1 MYRMLRRL
9 SAVVSL
15 LIVSTM
21 AAIVPSSAQEVTV
34 LSRNAYFPMIV
45 TPPGPPSAFG
55 FDLNYY
61 YDDRVLSFAREAN
74 PRWVRAG
81 DVLWSEV
88 EPSPGTYNWAA
99 LERVEA
105 NVRRL
110 RQIGFE
116 PIVIVQ
122 QSPAWA
128 QRESGRLCSPPHP
141 DAIPAFAQFMQ
152 ALATRYADGPTAI
165 NYWEIWNEPD
175 YRATDVQDIQGFG
188 CWARNDLP
196 FYGGVYYGQVLQ
208 QIYPAMKAGNPNATV
223 LAGALAYQWPD
234 DTVSREFLRGI
245 LASGAGNSFDAL
257 SFHAYGVWGA
267 GDLLIAKT
275 VRLRAVLGEFGLA
288 QKPLFATEIA
298 ATCFSARDS
307 SGGLTQTCPDNFYTQ
322 QANYAARIYA
332 EAAALNLSGAL
343 WFSLVAPNAQA
354 IASAQLIDDQNGTL
368 APRPSFYSFRNSA
381 RLLQGARYIG
391 APPAEPASDQ
401 IDQVQTLVF
410 RKGTNL
416 LYVLWVPVA
425 SFPKLYNLP
434 VPPGATAICT
444 DQLSR
449 DVPATYYCS
458 DTNGDGL
465 IPRAVNELPQYIE
478 VVGG

>member
-1 MYRMLRRL
+1 MLRWL
-9 SAVVSL
+9 SILISL
-15 LIVSTM
+15 LLLLVS
-21 AAIVPSSAQEVTV
+21 VPSAAQETSVI
-34 LSRNAYFPMIV
+34 SRNVYLPMVI
-45 TPPGPPSAFG
+45 TSPGPLSTFG
-55 FDLNYY
+55 FDLRSY

-81 DVLWSEV
+81 DMLWSEV
-88 EPSPGTYNWAA
+88 EPTPGVYNWAA
-99 LERVEA
+99 LEQVEA

-128 QRESGRLCSPPHP
+128 QREPGRLCSPPRP
-141 DAIPAFAQFMQ
+141 EYAGAFARFMQ
-152 ALATRYADGPTAI
+152 ALAARYADGPTAI
-165 NYWEIWNEPD
+165 HYWEIWNEPD
-175 YRATDVQDIQGFG
+175 YSAAEVQDSQGFG
-188 CWARNDLP
+188 CWARSDMP
-196 FYGGVYYGQVLQ
+196 FYGGSYYGDVIKQV
-208 QIYPAMKAGNPNATV
+208 YPAVKAGNPYAMV
-223 LAGALAYQWPD
+223 LAGALAYQWPN

-275 VRLRAVLGEFGLA
+275 LRLRAILGEFGLA

-298 ATCFSARDS
+298 ATCYSARAT
-307 SGGLTQTCPDNFYTQ
+307 SGGLTQTCPDDFYTQ

-343 WFSLVAPNAQA
+343 WFSLVAANPQV

-368 APRPSFYSFRNSA
+368 SPRPSFYSFRNSA
-381 RLLQGARYIG
+381 RLLQGATYIG
-391 APPAEPASDQ
+391 LPPTEPTADQ
-401 IDQVQTLVF
+401 IDQVQTRVF
-410 RKGTNL
+410 RKGNNL

-434 VPPGATAICT
+434 VPPGATAVCT

-465 IPRAVNELPQYIE
+465 IPRGVNELPQYIE
-478 VVGG
+478 IIGR